1 MRILVDKEKRRRKI
15 VDVLLKSWLIFLLV
29 IITISILFPVY
40 FVFATSLKSYSEY
53 IKNPIFINFASI
65 SFSNYVT
72 VLKSNNLFRSFVN
85 SVVITAI
92 SVLATVIFSAIGSF
106 AISVIRF
113 KGSQFFKSLSVITM
127 FFTGELTYI
136 PLFLL
141 YNKLGLLNSY
151 WVLIIPCL
159 IGFPSLGIMLGS
171 NYLKEVPSDIHE
183 AALIDGCGVWKLFW
197 RIDLPL
203 MRPVIALIAIMAFQ
217 SAWSEFFWPM
227 ITTLG
232 NENVYTLPL
241 KVLQFKAA
249 DASMFGEYCAGLTVL
264 TIPMVIMYMFFSK
277 YFIQGMT
284 GGAVKG

>member
-1 MRILVDKEKRRRKI
+1 MIDVWTNKRKSK
-15 VDVLLKSWLIFLLV
+15 VVNVVLKSWLIFLLV
-29 IITISILFPVY
+29 VITISILFPVY
-40 FVFATSLKSYSEY
+40 FVVATSLKSYGEY
-53 IKNPIFINFASI
+53 VKNPILIDFSAV
-65 SFSNYVT
+65 SFGNYVT
-72 VLKSNNLFRSFVN
+72 VLKSNNLFRAFGN

-92 SVLATVIFSAIGSF
+92 SVVATVIFSALGSF

-113 KGSQFFKSLSVITM
+113 KGSQLFKSLSVITM

-141 YNKLGLLNSY
+141 YNKMGLLNSY

-171 NYLKEVPSDIHE
+171 NYLKDVPSDIHE
-183 AALIDGCGVWKLFW
+183 AAFIDGCGVWTMFW
-197 RIDLPL
+197 KVDLPL
-203 MRPVIALIAIMAFQ
+203 MRPVIALIAVMSFQ

-232 NENVYTLPL
+232 NEDVYTLPL
-241 KVLQFKAA
+241 KILQFKAA
-249 DASMFGEYCAGLTVL
+249 DASMFGEYCAGLTVM
-264 TIPMVIMYMFFSK
+264 TIPMVIVYMFFSK